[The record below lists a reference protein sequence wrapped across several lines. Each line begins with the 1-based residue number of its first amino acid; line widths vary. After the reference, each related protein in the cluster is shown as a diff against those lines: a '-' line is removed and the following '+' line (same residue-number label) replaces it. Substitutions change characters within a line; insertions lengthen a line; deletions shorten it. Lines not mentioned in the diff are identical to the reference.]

1 MIKKI
6 QFTQSGMSDLQA
18 ELIKLKA
25 ARVPAVV
32 ELQRAREMGDLS
44 ENAAYHVARSR
55 LSRIDSNI
63 RRIEK
68 VLKQAVVVEPPND
81 GYIDI
86 GSCVKIDDGEKT
98 KEIILVDGYES
109 DFMKGKISVY
119 SPIGKELRGKR
130 KGDKINVATHAGKNT
145 FLIK

>member
-1 MIKKI
+1 MKKI
-6 QFTQSGMSDLQA
+6 QFTQSGLCDLQA

-25 ARVPAVV
+25 ARMPAVV

-44 ENAAYHVARSR
+44 ENAAYRVARSR

-68 VLKQAVVVEPPND
+68 VLKQAVVVESPKD

-86 GSCVKIDDGEKT
+86 GSKVMIDDGEKT
-98 KEIILVDGYES
+98 MEIILVDGYES

-119 SPIGKELRGKR
+119 
-130 KGDKINVATHAGKNT
+130 
-145 FLIK
+145 